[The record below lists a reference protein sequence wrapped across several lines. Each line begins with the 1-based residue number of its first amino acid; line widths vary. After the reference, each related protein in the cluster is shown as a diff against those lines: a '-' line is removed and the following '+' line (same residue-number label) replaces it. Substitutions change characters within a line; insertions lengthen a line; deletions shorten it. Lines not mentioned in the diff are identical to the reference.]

1 MSFPQQYLTLED
13 GKKKKIGV
21 REINDAK
28 MVRWNLDVAGFCW
41 IIWDINCE
49 IVYDMVC
56 SYIELR
62 KWGTLAK
69 KNVVV
74 V

>member
-1 MSFPQQYLTLED
+1 
-13 GKKKKIGV
+13 
-21 REINDAK
+21 
-28 MVRWNLDVAGFCW
+28 MVRWNLDVARFCL

-49 IVYDMVC
+49 FVYDMVC